1 MKILIDM
8 NLSPTWVAFFA
19 LNGWEAIHWSAVG
32 DPQATDRV
40 IMQWARSNDA
50 IVFTHDLDFGTILA
64 VTQAS
69 GPSVLQVRANDVLP
83 RFGSSLE
90 NSQTGRCS
98 RSMNAHLACESC
110 RSCVDRVV
118 HPLSRRTLTTPRR
131 SAIVMAMA

>member
-83 RFGSSLE
+83 
-90 NSQTGRCS
+90 
-98 RSMNAHLACESC
+98 AHLGATVAAAIRQFAGELADGALLTIDERAS
-110 RSCVDRVV
+110 RVRIL
-118 HPLSRRTLTTPRR
+118 P
-131 SAIVMAMA
+131 IVR